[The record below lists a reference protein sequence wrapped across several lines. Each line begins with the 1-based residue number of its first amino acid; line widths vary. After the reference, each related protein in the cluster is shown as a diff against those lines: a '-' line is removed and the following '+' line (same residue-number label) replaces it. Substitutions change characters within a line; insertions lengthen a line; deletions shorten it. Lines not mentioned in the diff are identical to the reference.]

1 MALFHASLFVPDWIV
16 SIAWLITS
24 TITGTDRV
32 TGEEGRKT
40 QTEKEWIDG
49 DEEKER
55 YCVWMATG
63 LEESSLNAVLRQ
75 HTKETGAS

>member
-40 QTEKEWIDG
+40 QTEKGMDRW
-49 DEEKER
+49 
-55 YCVWMATG
+55 
-63 LEESSLNAVLRQ
+63 
-75 HTKETGAS
+75 